1 MQDNRRTHNVGDLIM
16 SRKKAIL
23 MMVLAAAMAMTMSGC
38 NALHLLTFQASP
50 ADSGDIKVTP
60 DQTLFFAGKEVTL
73 EAVAHEGWEFR
84 QWVGQ
89 GMNTTANPTRFRVYA
104 DQVVTAMFVP
114 VGTPSPDEGES
125 PMPDNIVLDGGFE
138 QGVENSPWTALS
150 STGTPVICRQD
161 ACGLLNGMGSASGA
175 YWAWMGN
182 DLTFAA
188 EYATLFQNVA
198 VSDYRTASLS
208 FNIAVPKAE
217 NPFRFLVFINDKM
230 VFSLT
235 EADASRYAS
244 YVYEE
249 LDVSDWLGRDSALVY
264 FVYSSAG
271 EIAKQSAVFL
281 DNVAVILN

>member
-1 MQDNRRTHNVGDLIM
+1 M

-23 MMVLAAAMAMTMSGC
+23 MMVLAATTAMMMSGC
-38 NALHLLTFQASP
+38 NALHLLTFQVSP
-50 ADSGDIKVTP
+50 AGSGEIAVTP
-60 DQTLFFAGKEVTL
+60 DQSIFFAGKEVTL
-73 EAVAHEGWEFR
+73 EAIPNEGWEFR

-104 DQVVTAMFVP
+104 DQVITAMFVP
-114 VGTPSPDEGES
+114 AGSPETNEGES
-125 PMPDNIVLDGGFE
+125 PMPDNIVVDGGFE
-138 QGVENSPWTALS
+138 QGAEASPWTALS
-150 STGTPVICRQD
+150 STGTPIICRQD
-161 ACGLLNGMGSASGA
+161 TCGALDGMGPASGA
-175 YWAWMGN
+175 YWAWLGN
-182 DLTFAA
+182 DITFAA

-198 VSDYRTASLS
+198 LPDYRTASLS

-217 NPFRFLVFINDKM
+217 NPFRFLVFINDTM

-235 EADASRYAS
+235 EADASGYAS

-249 LDVSDWLGRDSALVY
+249 LDVSEWLGRDNALVY